1 MNKRRI
7 LVKRNGAETKIYFAN
22 WAHHV
27 KYDAVASYMKMASY
41 NNNCLGGSLT
51 DLGKGLITIE
61 FNPLVH
67 KRSTRRKVEKDLK
80 KIVESYT

>member
-1 MNKRRI
+1 MDKKRI
-7 LVKRNGAETKIYFAN
+7 LVKRSGATTKLYFAN

-41 NNNCLGGSLT
+41 NNNCLGGSL
-51 DLGKGLITIE
+51 DQLEKGLITVE

-80 KIVESYT
+80 KIVESYV